1 MMMILILLIRFIYMF
16 TIQMKQNIIIITKDT
31 KNWSGAR

>member
-16 TIQMKQNIIIITKDT
+16 TIQMKQNTIIVTKDT